1 MYPYL
6 STRISLPY
14 LLFIKLATSA
24 NTIDNVSNRND
35 AGLLSIVLQAK
46 AYGTK
51 NVSYLWMGVWL

>member
-35 AGLLSIVLQAK
+35 AGLLSIVVLQAK
-46 AYGTK
+46 AYGTQ
-51 NVSYLWMGVWL
+51 NVSYL

>member
-51 NVSYLWMGVWL
+51 NVSYL